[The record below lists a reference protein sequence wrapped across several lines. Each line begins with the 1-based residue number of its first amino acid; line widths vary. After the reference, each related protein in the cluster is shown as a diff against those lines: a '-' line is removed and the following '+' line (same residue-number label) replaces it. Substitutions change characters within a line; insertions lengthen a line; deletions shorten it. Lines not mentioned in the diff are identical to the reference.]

1 MYVHMMKDGE
11 FYDFKSQAI
20 EGSYDNVG
28 FSTVREVKYSAADIR
43 TITVKRQRLGPSETF
58 TVLKTLRT
66 RNKTVKPLPRATPL
80 PCLNSL
86 TKEKA
91 DDIRSLIKY
100 MDGVDKI
107 YYENL
112 LATCKIGSKPK

>member
-1 MYVHMMKDGE
+1 MMKDGE

-28 FSTVREVKYSAADIR
+28 FSTVREVKHSAADIR

-66 RNKTVKPLPRATPL
+66 RNKTVKPLPKATPL